1 MVLTQEKMKIGT
13 SYVSALREQ
22 FGRAIQD
29 KSWQAEDQVTL
40 TVDLNYLPD
49 IVEAVYYQHGGWL
62 SVVAGNDERPLNG
75 HFALYYVLSVEG
87 NSSPGSQEPDK
98 CYLVIRSLIPPHQP
112 EFPSVAPRVP
122 AAIWYEREVRDMFGL
137 QPIGLPD
144 ERRLVLPDDWPD
156 GLFPLRKDT
165 MDYRFRPQPT
175 TEDETY
181 EFIDV
186 EGEGIVE
193 IPLGPLHITSD
204 EPGHFRLF
212 VDGEHIVDAD
222 YRLFYVHRGMEKLAE
237 TRMSYEQVTFLA
249 DRICG
254 ICGYAHNVAYANSIE
269 RALEIQV
276 PVRAH
281 YIRTVL
287 LEVERLHSH
296 LLNLGLACHFV
307 GFDTGFMQFFR
318 VREKSMQ
325 MAELLTGTRKT
336 YGMNLIGGVRRDIL
350 KDQRTQT
357 LKWCAELRQEV
368 SDLVAILLETP
379 YVVQRTQDIGRLE
392 TDVTRNYSPVGPTLR
407 GSGFSRDIRKI
418 HPYCA
423 YDQVPW
429 NLVYKTGCDVL
440 SRTLIRAE
448 EFFESLS
455 IVEQCL
461 ANMPEGPILVE
472 GFSYKPYSF
481 ALGYVEAPRG
491 EDIHWSMLGDN
502 QKLYRWRCRA
512 SSYNNWPPLRYMLRN
527 NTISDAPLIVASID
541 PCYSCTERVTVI
553 DVRKKN
559 MKIIPYKQLERY
571 CRERKD
577 SPLKS

>member
-1 MVLTQEKMKIGT
+1 MLLTEEKPKIGQV
-13 SYVSALREQ
+13 YVAALREQ
-22 FGRAIQD
+22 FGWSIQD
-29 KSWQAEDQVTL
+29 ESWQAQDQVTV
-40 TVDLNYLPD
+40 TVDLNSLPAV
-49 IVEAVYYQHGGWL
+49 VESLYYQHGGWL
-62 SVVAGNDERPLNG
+62 AVVAANDERPLNG

-87 NSSPGSQEPDK
+87 NAETNGGKSEK
-98 CYLVIRSLIPPHQP
+98 CYMVVRAIIPPHQP
-112 EFPSVAPRVP
+112 EFPAVTPRVP

-137 QPIGLPD
+137 VPIGLPD
-144 ERRLVLPDDWPD
+144 ERRLVLPDDWPE
-156 GLFPLRKDT
+156 GLYPLRKDT
-165 MDYRFRPQPT
+165 MDYRYRPEPT

-181 EFIDV
+181 DFINV
-186 EGEGIVE
+186 EGEGLVQ
-193 IPLGPLHITSD
+193 IPLGPLHMTSD
-204 EPGHFRLF
+204 EPGHFRLY

-237 TRMSYEQVTFLA
+237 TRMTYDQVPFLA

-254 ICGYAHNVAYANSIE
+254 ICGYAHNVAYATSVEN
-269 RALEIQV
+269 ALGIAIPE
-276 PVRAH
+276 RAH
-281 YIRTVL
+281 YIRTIL

-318 VREKSMQ
+318 VREKSMK

-350 KDQRTQT
+350 KEQRVQT
-357 LKWCAELRQEV
+357 LQWCKELREEV
-368 SDLVAILLETP
+368 TRLVGMLLETP
-379 YVVQRTQDIGRLE
+379 YIVQRTANIGRLE
-392 TDVTRNYSPVGPTLR
+392 PQVARDYSPVGPTLR
-407 GSGFSRDIRKI
+407 GSGFARDIRVI

-423 YDQVPW
+423 YDRVPW
-429 NLVYKTGCDVL
+429 SLTYKDGCDVL
-440 SRTLIRAE
+440 ARTLIRAE
-448 EFFESLS
+448 EFFESVS
-455 IVEQCL
+455 MVERCL
-461 ANMPEGPILVE
+461 DTMPEGEVLIE
-472 GFSYKPYSF
+472 GFPYKPHAF

-541 PCYSCTERVTVI
+541 PCYSCTERVTVV
-553 DVRKKN
+553 DVRKK
-559 MKIIPYKQLERY
+559 KVTIVPYKEMERY

-577 SPLKS
+577 SPLK